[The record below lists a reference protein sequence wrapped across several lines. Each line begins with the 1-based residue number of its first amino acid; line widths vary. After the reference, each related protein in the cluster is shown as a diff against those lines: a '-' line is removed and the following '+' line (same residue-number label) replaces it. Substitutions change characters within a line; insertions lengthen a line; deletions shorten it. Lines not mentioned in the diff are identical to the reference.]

1 MISNLGPSDLKPT
14 NQVNMKALPFSLLQC
29 QCKCGFIQEYPRT
42 KCEKNNSQATT
53 ELTNKAKKSSSGV
66 CCHYSEYKN
75 TLVNIHPHPK
85 VHYLHYITRKI
96 TYFIFY
102 LFVCNLFTWTNVWM
116 LSSTERYN
124 QQLQNSCELIPQ
136 ATVCIKVNVLF
147 LSLTSLDCFS
157 K

>member
-1 MISNLGPSDLKPT
+1 MRVHTGISTD
-14 NQVNMKALPFSLLQC
+14 Q
-29 QCKCGFIQEYPRT
+29 IW
-42 KCEKNNSQATT
+42 EKNNSQATT
-53 ELTNKAKKSSSGV
+53 EQTNITKKAARECIATTLSTVG
-66 CCHYSEYKN
+66 YKN

-102 LFVCNLFTWTNVWM
+102 PFVCSLFTWTNVWM
-116 LSSTERYN
+116 LSNNERYN

-136 ATVCIKVNVLF
+136 ATVCIKVNMLF

-157 K
+157 KWVWLFLISSHAFACTNTKSTK